1 MPPIFLDSSLEV
13 KSAAWPYF
21 NASELRCSR
30 GPAVPMFLEL
40 CTWERPAP
48 QFPLEKKH
56 IFNTAT
62 RVRDACPPIFVR
74 VELADLT
81 RAVPSRALAKFA
93 VWPYFNTSEL
103 HCSRGLAVPMFSELS
118 MWERPVPQFPLEKK
132 TFAIQRPVLG
142 VVHVG
147 EARPLI
153 YIGKNI
159 CITPTRMQAQ
169 FLFESILL
177 I

>member
-1 MPPIFLDSSLEV
+1 MP
-13 KSAAWPYF
+13 
-21 NASELRCSR
+21 CSWSCTRWR
-30 GPAVPMFLEL
+30 GPPPNFH
-40 CTWERPAP
+40 WK
-48 QFPLEKKH
+48 KKH

-118 MWERPVPQFPLEKK
+118 MWERPVPQFPLEKRHL
-132 TFAIQRPVLG
+132 QYSDPVLELCMWERPAPNL
-142 VVHVG
+142 HWK
-147 EARPLI
+147 ERHLHYSDPCARGPPP
-153 YIGKNI
+153 N
-159 CITPTRMQAQ
+159 
-169 FLFESILL
+169 LL
-177 I
+177 RF